1 LIEISPRTETAIIAG
16 DRLTIHA
23 SAYSMAAG
31 RNRRNIMARKS
42 RFSNAAEKIGAA
54 VGRADR
60 TAHKLA
66 KAGVV
71 AKKELEDISKEVESL
86 KRRLLKASKRLKKAM
101 A

>member
-1 LIEISPRTETAIIAG
+1 
-16 DRLTIHA
+16 
-23 SAYSMAAG
+23 
-31 RNRRNIMARKS
+31 MARKS
-42 RFSNAAEKIGAA
+42 RFSKAAQKIGAA

-71 AKKELEDISKEVESL
+71 AKKELQDISKEVESL

>member
-1 LIEISPRTETAIIAG
+1 
-16 DRLTIHA
+16 
-23 SAYSMAAG
+23 
-31 RNRRNIMARKS
+31 MARKS
-42 RFSNAAEKIGAA
+42 RFSKAAEKIGTA

>member
-1 LIEISPRTETAIIAG
+1 
-16 DRLTIHA
+16 
-23 SAYSMAAG
+23 
-31 RNRRNIMARKS
+31 MARKS

>member
-1 LIEISPRTETAIIAG
+1 
-16 DRLTIHA
+16 
-23 SAYSMAAG
+23 
-31 RNRRNIMARKS
+31 MARKS
-42 RFSNAAEKIGAA
+42 RFSKAAATIGAA